1 MKTISTIIL
10 VLAVVMVSHSCK
22 TVDLRTDY
30 VKEQPT
36 QTAEEKGKQ
45 LLADAAK
52 KMGYDKLANTEV
64 YETTAN
70 FDWKGLWPLMPMNAL
85 PGNLN
90 KDIQFKFATN
100 SFDGQVKYL
109 EGRKKGLVQGLQSWE
124 GYKIKRN
131 NGELK
136 QHEHDRYIWGLAT
149 YHYLAEAPL
158 TMKDAEIV
166 RYAGEKEFDGKTYET
181 VYVTWGTEAPNKQY
195 DRFLVYVNKDTG
207 FIDMAELTIGDFF
220 LPMPKG
226 LQHATVHWER
236 EMTSIGTYL
245 PSTTFVQLGQPKA
258 KKKHVYKYTTRD
270 YRFDNFKKS
279 ELYPIE
285 YLENYGT
292 SKKFTNDQM

>member
-1 MKTISTIIL
+1 MKTSIKLLMIL
-10 VLAVVMVSHSCK
+10 SLIAVFHSCK

-30 VKEQPT
+30 VKEQPA
-36 QTAEEKGKQ
+36 QTAEEKGRQ
-45 LLADAAK
+45 LLADAAQ

-70 FDWKGLWPLMPMNAL
+70 FKWKGLWPLMPMNSL

-109 EGRKKGLVQGLQSWE
+109 EGRKEGLVQGLQSWE

-149 YHYLAEAPL
+149 YHYLVEAPL

-166 RYAGEKEFDGKTYET
+166 RYAGEKEFDGQSYET
-181 VYVTWGTEAPNKQY
+181 VYVTWGTEEPNKQY

-207 FIDMAELTIGDFF
+207 FIDMAELTIGDFY

-226 LQHATVHWER
+226 MQHATVQWDR
-236 EMTSIGTYL
+236 EMASNGTYL
-245 PSTTFVQLGQPKA
+245 PSMTYIQLGKPKD
-258 KKKHVYKYTTRD
+258 KSKYVYKYSSKD
-270 YRFDNFKKS
+270 YKFDSFPKS

-285 YLENYGT
+285 GLTDFGN

>member
-1 MKTISTIIL
+1 MKKLIQITT
-10 VLAVVMVSHSCK
+10 VLLFAFEFHCCK

-30 VKEQPT
+30 VKTQPA
-36 QTAEEKGKQ
+36 QTAEERGRKI
-45 LLADAAK
+45 LRESSE
-52 KMGYDKLANTEV
+52 KMGYDKLINTNV

-70 FDWKGLWPLMPMNAL
+70 FKWKGLWPLMPMNSI

-109 EGRKKGLVQGLQSWE
+109 EGRKEGLVQGLQSWE

-136 QHEHDRYIWGLAT
+136 RHEHDRYIWGLAT
-149 YHYLAEAPL
+149 YHYLIEAPL

-166 RYAGEKEFDGKTYET
+166 RYAGEIEFAGQKYET
-181 VYVTWGTEAPNKQY
+181 VFVTWGSEEPNKQY

-207 FIDMAELTIGDFF
+207 FIDMAELTIGDFY

-226 LQHATVHWER
+226 MQHATVQWDR
-236 EMTSIGTYL
+236 KITSVGTYL
-245 PSTTFVQLGQPKA
+245 PSVTYVQLGKPKS
-258 KKKHVYKYTTRD
+258 KKKYVYKYVSKD
-270 YRFDNFKKS
+270 YKFDNFQKAD
-279 ELYPIE
+279 LYPIE
-285 YLENYGT
+285 GLQEYGT

>member
-1 MKTISTIIL
+1 MNTITKL
-10 VLAVVMVSHSCK
+10 CTVLFLAVILHSCK

-30 VKEQPT
+30 VKEQT
-36 QTAEEKGKQ
+36 AQNAEEKGRQ

-52 KMGYDKLANTEV
+52 KMGYDKLANTKV

-70 FDWKGLWPLMPMNAL
+70 FKWKGLWPLMPMNSL

-90 KDIQFKFATN
+90 KDIKFKFATN
-100 SFDGQVKYL
+100 SFDGQVEYL
-109 EGRKKGLVQGLQSWE
+109 KGRKEGLVQGLQSWE

-131 NGELK
+131 NGELRR
-136 QHEHDRYIWGLAT
+136 HEHDRYIWGLAT
-149 YHYLAEAPL
+149 YHYLVEAPL

-166 RYAGEKEFDGKTYET
+166 KYAGDKELNGQQYET
-181 VYVTWGTEAPNKQY
+181 VYVTWGSEAPNKQY

-207 FIDMAELTIGDFF
+207 FIDLAELTIGDFY

-226 LQHATVHWER
+226 MQHATVQWDR
-236 EMTSIGTYL
+236 EKASNGTYL
-245 PSTTFVQLGQPKA
+245 PSNTYVQLGKPKD
-258 KKKHVYKYTTRD
+258 KSKYVYKYTSKD
-270 YRFDNFKKS
+270 YKFDTFEKS

-285 YLENYGT
+285 GLKDFGT